1 MRPFGVNPADLAA
14 CRALLCGGSRSFFAA
29 SLLLPKR
36 VRAPAT
42 ALYAFCRVADD
53 AIDLGDD
60 PAAALQSLKARLDAA
75 YAGMPEPNPVD
86 RAFAATV
93 KTFSIPKTLPAA
105 LIEGLAWDAAGR
117 RYATYA
123 ELLDYAARV
132 AGAVGVMMAVV
143 MGVRDSTSLARA
155 ADLGVAM
162 QLSNIARDVGE
173 DARAGRVFLPLDW
186 LREAGIDPP
195 ALLKAPAFTPAL
207 GGVVRRLLNEADTLY
222 ARAEAGIAR
231 LPLDCRLGIAA
242 ARRIYAAIGTEVA
255 QAGYD
260 SVSQRARVAGRRKIA
275 LAGLAVK
282 DAALP
287 AAGLDSPALSAN
299 QFLLREAVLEP
310 VVAPKAIVKLLTLFE
325 RLERAQHGL
334 EQDRSLA

>member
-1 MRPFGVNPADLAA
+1 
-14 CRALLCGGSRSFFAA
+14 
-29 SLLLPKR
+29 
-36 VRAPAT
+36 
-42 ALYAFCRVADD
+42 
-53 AIDLGDD
+53 
-60 PAAALQSLKARLDAA
+60 
-75 YAGMPEPNPVD
+75 
-86 RAFAATV
+86 
-93 KTFSIPKTLPAA
+93 
-105 LIEGLAWDAAGR
+105 
-117 RYATYA
+117 
-123 ELLDYAARV
+123 
-132 AGAVGVMMAVV
+132 
-143 MGVRDSTSLARA
+143 
-155 ADLGVAM
+155 
-162 QLSNIARDVGE
+162 
-173 DARAGRVFLPLDW
+173 
-186 LREAGIDPP
+186 
-195 ALLKAPAFTPAL
+195 LLKAPAFTPAL